1 MMAAEI
7 MTALALHNTTVV
19 IEQGRVRLL
28 FPEDHPP
35 PAELV
40 EAARANKDALRGMLE
55 SDRAGSAIPYAPALK
70 KLRSKCPE
78 LVESYRWRQA
88 VTDAENFL
96 AQWGAQAHTL
106 GWTAHELFG
115 LHPVPTHPAPSYERL
130 SRYDVTGL
138 IWLLG
143 GKPVIG
149 LYAAALEGVKAH
161 ASNIGAKRT
170 VAGTVNAI
178 VAAYLD
184 SSPAS
189 TSPFKTTAAETQRTR
204 RNILEGFRKEYGGLP
219 VYRTVSDKHV
229 MLLTRE
235 HMQQI
240 VNKKARTPF
249 AQRNFLNT
257 VRAMFRWAMKEG
269 RIPDD
274 PTLGVTREK
283 TKTTGY
289 KTWSETEIARFETT
303 HPIGTK
309 ARLAFAL
316 LLYTGQRRSD
326 VVRMGRQD
334 VHHDVLTIDQGK
346 THGGE
351 EAHLEIPVHPR
362 LREIIDATPTVG
374 VETFLVTHFGKPYTA
389 PGFGNW
395 FRELCDTAGCPDVS
409 AHGLRKATARRLAEI
424 GCTAH
429 QIAAITGHASLSE
442 VQRYTKAADRKR
454 LAREAIAKLIE
465 GGW

>member
-1 MMAAEI
+1 
-7 MTALALHNTTVV
+7 MTRRNRSGLPEYCSWNYDRH
-19 IEQGRVRLL
+19 GKRRVRFREGRFSTYLSGT
-28 FPEDHPP
+28 PW
-35 PAELV
+35 
-40 EAARANKDALRGMLE
+40 
-55 SDRAGSAIPYAPALK
+55 SDDFM
-70 KLRSKCPE
+70 
-78 LVESYRWRQA
+78 Q
-88 VTDAENFL
+88 
-96 AQWGAQAHTL
+96 Q
-106 GWTAHELFG
+106 
-115 LHPVPTHPAPSYERL
+115 
-130 SRYDVTGL
+130 
-138 IWLLG
+138 
-143 GKPVIG
+143 
-149 LYAAALEGVKAH
+149 YAAALEGVKAH
-161 ASNIGAKRT
+161 ATNIGAKRT

-184 SSPAS
+184 CSPRS

-204 RNILEGFRKEYGGLP
+204 RNILESFREEYGGLP
-219 VYRTVSDKHV
+219 VYRTVGNKQV

-235 HMQQI
+235 HMQRV
-240 VNKKARTPF
+240 VNSKATTPF

-274 PTLGVTREK
+274 PTLGVTRERVK
-283 TKTTGY
+283 TIGY
-289 KTWSETEIARFETT
+289 KTWSETEIERFAAA

-309 ARLAFAL
+309 ACLAFAL

-326 VVRMGRQD
+326 VVKMGPQD
-334 VHHDVLTIDQGK
+334 IHLDVLTVDQGK
-346 THGGE
+346 TDGGD
-351 EAHLEIPVHPR
+351 EAHLEIPVHPK
-362 LREIIDATPTVG
+362 LREIIDATPAVG
-374 VETFLVTHFGKPYTA
+374 VNTFLVTRFGKPYTA

-395 FRELCDTAGCPDVS
+395 FRTLCDAAGCPDVS